1 MWLIENYWFIT
12 IIMIFWKWLQGF
24 SLLILLRL
32 SRIQKT
38 VLTNLKWQLVITSL
52 NLNHAA
58 ANSAHNFSKLDRFNS
73 TLLNYLFN
81 VKIANIQ
88 IYLNYFSLVYL
99 LEMICE
105 LKFSC
110 KLNFNILDLSLNSF
124 IGILF
129 IIIGLIVRVELKFFI
144 QKDLKWYLLSSF
156 LVR

>member
-1 MWLIENYWFIT
+1 M
-12 IIMIFWKWLQGF
+12 
-24 SLLILLRL
+24 
-32 SRIQKT
+32 
-38 VLTNLKWQLVITSL
+38 ITSL
-52 NLNHAA
+52 NLNHAV
-58 ANSAHNFSKLDRFNS
+58 ANSAYNFSKLDRFNS

-144 QKDLKWYLLSSF
+144 QKDLK
-156 LVR
+156 